1 MFKAQNWYRFRDES
15 KVDGLRESN
24 WTVLRIGNE
33 WSKGM
38 EIEIWAPK
46 LLILKWKLRGP
57 SSLTL
62 TCDRPVWRS
71 PMTLHFR
78 LDSLITVKA
87 LVVLSEPHGVE
98 PSYDFWTLKDLFV
111 RFLAA
116 TVFLQKT
123 EKTNLKM
130 WMNLLNCFK
139 VFSIHGRLVKSLQ
152 LWH

>member
-46 LLILKWKLRGP
+46 LLILNWKLRGL

-71 PMTLHFR
+71 LMTLHFG
-78 LDSLITVKA
+78 LDSLITAICKKIGCYWRVT
-87 LVVLSEPHGVE
+87 LTELSLAMIFEPWKTSLCAFLRRLCSFRRRKRQIWRCE
-98 PSYDFWTLKDLFV
+98 WTCWIVSKFFQFMAV
-111 RFLAA
+111 
-116 TVFLQKT
+116 
-123 EKTNLKM
+123 
-130 WMNLLNCFK
+130 
-139 VFSIHGRLVKSLQ
+139 
-152 LWH
+152 